1 MTTPEPKSE
10 CELGWGPWEKQEPEG
25 VLEPETASELELVP
39 GVMLEPE
46 TASEWERAPGGS
58 LSPERGSEMET
69 IHQECVLKLG
79 LRLVPVQKPGLAEA
93 MEPGL
98 VP

>member
-1 MTTPEPKSE
+1 MTTLEPKSE
-10 CELGWGPWEKQEPEG
+10 CELGWGPSEKQEPEG
-25 VLEPETASELELVP
+25 VLELVP

-69 IHQECVLKLG
+69 IHQDCVLKLG